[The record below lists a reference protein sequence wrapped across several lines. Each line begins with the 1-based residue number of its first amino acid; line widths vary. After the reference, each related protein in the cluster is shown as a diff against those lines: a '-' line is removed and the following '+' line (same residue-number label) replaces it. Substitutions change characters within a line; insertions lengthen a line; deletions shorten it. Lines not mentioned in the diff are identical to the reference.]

1 MILNCFLYIVLIL
14 QVLPLYGYSEN
25 SKFLG
30 NDAAM
35 EEKTLGKRRR
45 PASQGSGTSPCNFGG
60 SGYGKNKNQGSGRTF
75 FDLQIFNVEHNNH
88 LSIDCSGGHGGGY
101 PVHPAPVTELYVE
114 DGGHKPGH
122 GHKPIGN
129 HGGGGHRPPFG
140 GHRPGGGQ
148 HGGGGG
154 LFGGSGGH
162 HRPGGNGGGGGWFG
176 GLWGGNRPHE
186 GSQNHGSGGGPF
198 GGNRPIRP
206 QNAGGE
212 YNGPFAGIFPSPQQF
227 ATGLSDGIQ
236 SFIGTIPDIGQS
248 FLQILPSF
256 DNFQLPSL
264 PQFPFGGSQS
274 QSQAQGGFTNG
285 PINSFNRP
293 PTYKPPVST
302 LPPIAA
308 TSPAPTLT
316 TDPDDIIY
324 NDEIKPVH
332 EDYDPVLDIYN
343 NKLPP
348 GYTPPGQYL
357 VFSNPH
363 LGSYTQDL
371 GIFNPTNLYNKLQQG
386 IEGALDELGSYF

>member
-206 QNAGGE
+206 QNAGG
-212 YNGPFAGIFPSPQQF
+212 
-227 ATGLSDGIQ
+227 
-236 SFIGTIPDIGQS
+236 
-248 FLQILPSF
+248 
-256 DNFQLPSL
+256 
-264 PQFPFGGSQS
+264 SQS